1 MTDYKKHFSHK
12 GFSEKLKVISGRI
25 REEALLLYDI
35 LRDPTT
41 PVWVKIAIIIALGYL
56 ICPMDAVPDFIPVA
70 GYGDDLAIILATVA
84 ALKKQ

>member
-12 GFSEKLKVISGRI
+12 GFKGKLKVVSGRV
-25 REEALLLYDI
+25 REEALLLYDL

-56 ICPMDAVPDFIPVA
+56 IYPMDAVPDFIPVA
-70 GYGDDLAIILATVA
+70 GYGDDLAVILATA
-84 ALKKQ
+84 SAIRE